1 LPILV
6 FTKIFALF
14 RVKMFM
20 FCNTTLPAFE
30 RLAGLKKQ
38 TFLPKFLRFIRVKKI
53 FFKLVF
59 SQMGVNRWHL
69 SILKIA
75 KARKLEFL
83 SFQNL
88 WNFV

>member
-1 LPILV
+1 LRFI
-6 FTKIFALF
+6 